1 MTTAAPEPGGIKASP
16 TPRTTAHG
24 HKRLA
29 AVLGWTVT
37 QVDKAVILGGL
48 SLSRLH
54 RGRGWLMSGVWV
66 TRRRTLPIASVP
78 SFT

>member
-1 MTTAAPEPGGIKASP
+1 MTTAAPESGGIKASP

-54 RGRGWLMSGVWV
+54 RGRALADEQGAGSPMLS
-66 TRRRTLPIASVP
+66 S
-78 SFT
+78 S